1 MAKLNRAFAT
11 IAIMMANPQ
20 QMATA
25 CYNEAGPRFPAVA
38 RWQKMAAQQ
47 KNGQKMAKIAS
58 TKKPI

>member
-1 MAKLNRAFAT
+1 MAKLKRVFAI

-20 QMATA
+20 QMATT
-25 CYNEAGPRFPAVA
+25 CHNEAGPMFPAVA

-47 KNGQKMAKIAS
+47 KNGQNMAKMAS

>member
-1 MAKLNRAFAT
+1 MAKQNRAFAI

-25 CYNEAGPRFPAVA
+25 CHNEAGPMFPAVA

-47 KNGQKMAKIAS
+47 KNGQKMAKMAS